1 MSEATSSG
9 AVKAAPD
16 SSSGRERHRALQPPD
31 DREVFVVPLAISP
44 ADIDEN
50 NHVNNVVYVR
60 WLQDVGTAHWN
71 ARFDAE
77 TRAKWSW
84 VCLRHE
90 IDYRRP
96 LELGDAVQART
107 WVGVPQG
114 ARFTRYVLIEGPHGI
129 AAQGASEWV
138 LVDSATMRPAR
149 VPPEMIK
156 PFLPAA

>member
-1 MSEATSSG
+1 MSEPA
-9 AVKAAPD
+9 
-16 SSSGRERHRALQPPD
+16 SSGRERHRAFQPPT
-31 DREVFVVPLAISP
+31 DREVFVVPIAIAP

-50 NHVNNVVYVR
+50 RHVNNVVYVR

-71 ARFDAE
+71 ARFDEA
-77 TRAKWSW
+77 TRSRWSW

-114 ARFTRYVLIEGPHGI
+114 PRFARYVLIEGPNGV
-129 AAQGASEWV
+129 AAQGLSEWV
-138 LVDSATMRPAR
+138 LVDAATMRPAR
-149 VPPEMIK
+149 IPPELLA
-156 PFLPAA
+156 PFEV